1 MGNDGEKESADSND
15 NNNDN
20 YLNMS
25 TNGSLTKV
33 HIISNDIVKYDNIKN
48 VRPIHNNQ
56 PISYEPMEIIPMIQL

>member
-1 MGNDGEKESADSND
+1 MGNDGEKESAHSND

-33 HIISNDIVKYDNIKN
+33 QIISNDIVKYDNIKN